1 MCTRTV
7 GSAHSS
13 RIYSML
19 SSPKLQMRPS
29 HVRRRISGRSA
40 ILSSPN
46 DPDNHVRVIYIYFF
60 SNHPLSGKSGLTGFA
75 QALHPPVSW
84 CAYGSLTLLL
94 ISHTHSF
101 HPFSCCLPSLSTLNH
116 PTLPC
121 SGRPWVRTRDTV
133 YRRLNA

>member
-1 MCTRTV
+1 MCTRTI

-19 SSPKLQMRPS
+19 SSPKLQMRPL
-29 HVRRRISGRSA
+29 HARRRISGRSA

-46 DPDNHVRVIYIYFF
+46 DPDNHVRAIYIYFF
-60 SNHPLSGKSGLTGFA
+60 PTHPLSGESGLTGFP
-75 QALHPPVSW
+75 HTPVCG

-94 ISHTHSF
+94 VSHTHSF
-101 HPFSCCLPSLSTLNH
+101 HPFSCCLPSFSTLNH
-116 PTLPC
+116 PASPR

-133 YRRLNA
+133 NRRLNA